1 MYFLSEKK
9 KFYLTSVS
17 RACFLSLTG
26 PALVNRAP
34 VLAPYVQ
41 QGLEQQARDLRSIK
55 FETYRK
61 TLQKAWRGTLGR
73 NAASYSLMQIKYHSL
88 TALYIWMRP
97 GAGFW
102 NSGFLLLLKKTGIW
116 TGFGV
121 ILEKRVTI
129 TNQVSTYYISKYL
142 LLNAKPMCLDGII

>member
-1 MYFLSEKK
+1 MDKTKYFSLGVLGICLEKKK

-17 RACFLSLTG
+17 RACFLSLAG

-61 TLQKAWRGTLGR
+61 TLQKA
-73 NAASYSLMQIKYHSL
+73 
-88 TALYIWMRP
+88 
-97 GAGFW
+97 
-102 NSGFLLLLKKTGIW
+102 
-116 TGFGV
+116 
-121 ILEKRVTI
+121 
-129 TNQVSTYYISKYL
+129 
-142 LLNAKPMCLDGII
+142 